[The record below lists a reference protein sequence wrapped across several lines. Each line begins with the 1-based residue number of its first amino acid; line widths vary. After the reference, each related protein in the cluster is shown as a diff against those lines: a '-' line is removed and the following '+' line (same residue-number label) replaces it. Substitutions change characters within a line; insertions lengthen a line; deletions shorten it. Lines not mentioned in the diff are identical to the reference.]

1 MLESNDRAPA
11 EQPAENAV
19 PAQESQV
26 AETPAVDAAQVDAT
40 VKTEPVASVSAP
52 VDAAQD
58 AAEINLDAVN
68 ARLAENADA
77 ENAVAE
83 TPADENAEPVAPPS
97 ATLEEALEKFGI
109 ELPAKKVRLLKEYC
123 ETLWIWNERVNLTR
137 HDDYDKFVSRD
148 LVDSIRLAACL
159 QKGEHVLDVGS
170 GGGVPG
176 LVVAI
181 LRPDVVVELCDS
193 TGKKA
198 EALGAIVDALGLETN
213 VWYAKAEDLLKV
225 HRFHTLAIRAVGK
238 IAKLLPTF
246 APLWHAFDR
255 ILMIKGPNW
264 PAERGEARHYNLLNN
279 VALRKIDEYENP
291 GAEHNSVILQF
302 CRKSRFEEMERRAQA
317 LAEGKP
323 IELEVEP
330 VEVDNKQRRE
340 FSDDRSGRGRGGRG
354 FCGGRGGKGGRDD
367 RNRRPERKFVDAQDR
382 RGSFDGE
389 GGDSRS
395 NGGDSANGET
405 RVFARRNG
413 KAPRGWT
420 GKSREFGGEGGDS
433 RPNGGS
439 FGGKK
444 TGSGGRGGFGGGKKS
459 GGRGERSGG
468 SFGGKKPGSG
478 GRGGFGGGKKP
489 GGRGPRPEGGSRD

>member
-1 MLESNDRAPA
+1 MLESNDRAPL
-11 EQPAENAV
+11 EQSAENADPTVEIESTTQPEPQNAEPV
-19 PAQESQV
+19 PS
-26 AETPAVDAAQVDAT
+26 PADAAQEDG
-40 VKTEPVASVSAP
+40 
-52 VDAAQD
+52 
-58 AAEINLDAVN
+58 AEINLDAVN
-68 ARLAENADA
+68 AQL
-77 ENAVAE
+77 AE
-83 TPADENAEPVAPPS
+83 TPVDENAEPVAPPS
-97 ATLEEALEKFGI
+97 ATLEEALEKFGV

-225 HRFHTLAIRAVGK
+225 HRFHTLTIRAVGK

-323 IELEVEP
+323 IEQEVEP

-340 FSDDRSGRGRGGRG
+340 FADGGREGRGGRG
-354 FCGGRGGKGGRDD
+354 FGGGRGGKGGRDARD
-367 RNRRPERKFVDAQDR
+367 RRPARKFVDAQDR
-382 RGSFDGE
+382 RGGF
-389 GGDSRS
+389 
-395 NGGDSANGET
+395 GGDSANGGGAADGEA

-420 GKSREFGGEGGDS
+420 GKSRDFGGDGGDS

-439 FGGKK
+439 RGFDKNGKK
-444 TGSGGRGGFGGGKKS
+444 PGVRGGFGGKKS
-459 GGRGERSGG
+459 
-468 SFGGKKPGSG
+468 GSG

-489 GGRGPRPEGGSRD
+489 GGRGPRPEGGLRD

>member
-1 MLESNDRAPA
+1 MLESNDRAPV
-11 EQPAENAV
+11 EQPAETPL
-19 PAQESQV
+19 PAQEPQT
-26 AETPAVDAAQVDAT
+26 AETPAVDAVQLDKI
-40 VKTEPVASVSAP
+40 VKTEPA
-52 VDAAQD
+52 DAAQED
-58 AAEINLDAVN
+58 GAEINLDAVN
-68 ARLAENADA
+68 ARLAQNADA
-77 ENAVAE
+77 E
-83 TPADENAEPVAPPS
+83 TPVDEAENAEPVAPPS

-225 HRFHTLAIRAVGK
+225 HRFHTLTIRAVGK

-291 GAEHNSVILQF
+291 GAEHNSVILQV

-323 IELEVEP
+323 IELEAEP

-340 FSDDRSGRGRGGRG
+340 FSEGGREGRG
-354 FCGGRGGKGGRDD
+354 FGGGRGGKGGRDD
-367 RNRRPERKFVDAQDR
+367 RNRRPARKFVDAQNR
-382 RGSFDGE
+382 RGSF
-389 GGDSRS
+389 GD
-395 NGGDSANGET
+395 GDSANGGGAADGEA

-420 GKSREFGGEGGDS
+420 GKSRDFGGDGGDS
-433 RPNGGS
+433 RPNGAANGGS
-439 FGGKK
+439 KRFDKNGKKPGARGGRPGGFGGKK
-444 TGSGGRGGFGGGKKS
+444 S
-459 GGRGERSGG
+459 
-468 SFGGKKPGSG
+468 GSG

-489 GGRGPRPEGGSRD
+489 GGRGSRPEGGSRD

>member
-1 MLESNDRAPA
+1 MLESNDRAPL
-11 EQPAENAV
+11 EQPAENVETNVEIESTTQPEPQNVESV
-19 PAQESQV
+19 PSSA
-26 AETPAVDAAQVDAT
+26 DAAQ
-40 VKTEPVASVSAP
+40 ENG
-52 VDAAQD
+52 
-58 AAEINLDAVN
+58 AEINLDAVN

-77 ENAVAE
+77 E
-83 TPADENAEPVAPPS
+83 TLADEGENAEPVAPPS

-225 HRFHTLAIRAVGK
+225 HRFHTLTIRAVGK

-279 VALRKIDEYENP
+279 VALRKIAEYENP

-354 FCGGRGGKGGRDD
+354 FGGGRGGKGGRDD

-382 RGSFDGE
+382 RGSF
-389 GGDSRS
+389 
-395 NGGDSANGET
+395 GGDSANGGAADGEA

-420 GKSREFGGEGGDS
+420 GKSREFGGDGGDS
-433 RPNGGS
+433 RSNGASSGGSQRFNNNGDGKKSGSGGRGGRPGGS

-444 TGSGGRGGFGGGKKS
+444 SGSGGRGGFGG
-459 GGRGERSGG
+459 
-468 SFGGKKPGSG
+468 
-478 GRGGFGGGKKP
+478 KKP
-489 GGRGPRPEGGSRD
+489 GGRGGRSDGGSRD

>member
-1 MLESNDRAPA
+1 MLESNDRAPL
-11 EQPAENAV
+11 EQPAENVETNVEIESTPQPEPQNVESV
-19 PAQESQV
+19 PS
-26 AETPAVDAAQVDAT
+26 PAADAAQEDG
-40 VKTEPVASVSAP
+40 
-52 VDAAQD
+52 
-58 AAEINLDAVN
+58 AEINLDAVN
-68 ARLAENADA
+68 AQMAAENADA
-77 ENAVAE
+77 E
-83 TPADENAEPVAPPS
+83 TPADEAENAEPVAPPS

-225 HRFHTLAIRAVGK
+225 HRFHTLTIRAVGK

-340 FSDDRSGRGRGGRG
+340 FSDERSGRGRGGRG
-354 FCGGRGGKGGRDD
+354 FGGGRGGKGGRDGRD
-367 RNRRPERKFVDAQDR
+367 RRPERKFVDAQDR
-382 RGSFDGE
+382 RGSFG
-389 GGDSRS
+389 
-395 NGGDSANGET
+395 GGDSANGGADGEA

-420 GKSREFGGEGGDS
+420 GKSRDFGGDGGDS
-433 RPNGGS
+433 RSNGASSGGSKRFNNGDGKKPGSGGRGGS

-444 TGSGGRGGFGGGKKS
+444 S
-459 GGRGERSGG
+459 
-468 SFGGKKPGSG
+468 GSG

>member
-1 MLESNDRAPA
+1 MLESNDRAPV
-11 EQPAENAV
+11 EQPAENA
-19 PAQESQV
+19 AQTPSPTAEVESPQV
-26 AETPAVDAAQVDAT
+26 AETPVVDDVQVGAT
-40 VKTEPVASVSAP
+40 VKTEPAESAP
-52 VDAAQD
+52 SSADAAQED
-58 AAEINLDAVN
+58 GAEINLDAVN

-77 ENAVAE
+77 E
-83 TPADENAEPVAPPS
+83 TPADEDKNAEPVAPPS

-225 HRFHTLAIRAVGK
+225 HRFHTLTIRAVGK

-279 VALRKIDEYENP
+279 VALRKIAEYENP

-354 FCGGRGGKGGRDD
+354 FGGGRGGKGGRDD

-382 RGSFDGE
+382 RGSFDG
-389 GGDSRS
+389 
-395 NGGDSANGET
+395 GDSASGGASDGEA

-420 GKSREFGGEGGDS
+420 GKNREFGGDGGDS
-433 RPNGGS
+433 RSIGASSGGS
-439 FGGKK
+439 KRFNNGDGKK
-444 TGSGGRGGFGGGKKS
+444 PGGRGG
-459 GGRGERSGG
+459 RSGG
-468 SFGGKKPGSG
+468 SFDGKKSGSGGRPG

-489 GGRGPRPEGGSRD
+489 GGRAGRPDGGSRD

>member
-1 MLESNDRAPA
+1 MLESNDRAPV
-11 EQPAENAV
+11 EQPAENAAQT
-19 PAQESQV
+19 PAPTAEVESPQV
-26 AETPAVDAAQVDAT
+26 AETPVDAVQVDET
-40 VKTEPVASVSAP
+40 VKTEPVA
-52 VDAAQD
+52 AQED
-58 AAEINLDAVN
+58 GAEINLDAVN

-77 ENAVAE
+77 ETSADE
-83 TPADENAEPVAPPS
+83 DENAEPIAPPS

-148 LVDSIRLAACL
+148 LVDSLRLAACL

-225 HRFHTLAIRAVGK
+225 HRFHTLTIRAVGK

-279 VALRKIDEYENP
+279 VALRKIAEYENP

-354 FCGGRGGKGGRDD
+354 FGGGRGGKGGRDGRD
-367 RNRRPERKFVDAQDR
+367 RRPERKFVDAQDR
-382 RGSFDGE
+382 RGGFSD
-389 GGDSRS
+389 
-395 NGGDSANGET
+395 GGDSANGGGAADGET

-420 GKSREFGGEGGDS
+420 GKNREFGGDGGDS
-433 RPNGGS
+433 R
-439 FGGKK
+439 
-444 TGSGGRGGFGGGKKS
+444 
-459 GGRGERSGG
+459 
-468 SFGGKKPGSG
+468 
-478 GRGGFGGGKKP
+478 
-489 GGRGPRPEGGSRD
+489 

>member
-1 MLESNDRAPA
+1 MLESNDRAPL
-11 EQPAENAV
+11 EQPAENVETNVEIESTTQPEPQNVESV
-19 PAQESQV
+19 PS
-26 AETPAVDAAQVDAT
+26 PAADAAQEDG
-40 VKTEPVASVSAP
+40 
-52 VDAAQD
+52 
-58 AAEINLDAVN
+58 AEINLDAVN
-68 ARLAENADA
+68 ARLAENAD
-77 ENAVAE
+77 AE

-225 HRFHTLAIRAVGK
+225 HRFHTLTIRAVGK

-323 IELEVEP
+323 IELEIEP

-340 FSDDRSGRGRGGRG
+340 FSEGGREGRGGRG
-354 FCGGRGGKGGRDD
+354 FSGGRGGKAGRDD
-367 RNRRPERKFVDAQDR
+367 RNRRPARKFVDAQDR
-382 RGSFDGE
+382 RGSFDG
-389 GGDSRS
+389 
-395 NGGDSANGET
+395 GDSANGGADGEA

-420 GKSREFGGEGGDS
+420 GKSRDFGDDGGDS
-433 RPNGGS
+433 RSNGASGGSKRFNGGDGKKPNGRGGRSGGS

-444 TGSGGRGGFGGGKKS
+444 PGGRGGFGGGKKS
-459 GGRGERSGG
+459 GGRG
-468 SFGGKKPGSG
+468 
-478 GRGGFGGGKKP
+478 
-489 GGRGPRPEGGSRD
+489 PRPEGGSRD

>member
-1 MLESNDRAPA
+1 MLESNDRENVELPA
-11 EQPAENAV
+11 ETTAP
-19 PAQESQV
+19 PQEPQT
-26 AETPAVDAAQVDAT
+26 AETPAVDAVQVDET
-40 VKTEPVASVSAP
+40 VKTETADVAQE
-52 VDAAQD
+52 DG
-58 AAEINLDAVN
+58 AEINLDAVN
-68 ARLAENADA
+68 ARL
-77 ENAVAE
+77 AE

-225 HRFHTLAIRAVGK
+225 HRFHTLTIRAVGK

-279 VALRKIDEYENP
+279 VALRKIAEYENP

-323 IELEVEP
+323 IEAEIEP

-340 FSDDRSGRGRGGRG
+340 FSDERSGRGRGFG
-354 FCGGRGGKGGRDD
+354 GGRGGKGGRDD
-367 RNRRPERKFVDAQDR
+367 RNRRPTRKFVDAQDR
-382 RGSFDGE
+382 RGSFGD
-389 GGDSRS
+389 GDST
-395 NGGDSANGET
+395 NGET

-420 GKSREFGGEGGDS
+420 GKSRDFGGDGGDS
-433 RPNGGS
+433 RSNGASSGGS
-439 FGGKK
+439 KFNGDGKK
-444 TGSGGRGGFGGGKKS
+444 STGRGG
-459 GGRGERSGG
+459 RSGG
-468 SFGGKKPGSG
+468 SFGGKKSGSGGRPG

-489 GGRGPRPEGGSRD
+489 GGRGGRPDGGSRD

>member
-1 MLESNDRAPA
+1 MLESNDRAPL
-11 EQPAENAV
+11 EQPAENVEQTTSQNVEIESTTRPEPQNVESV
-19 PAQESQV
+19 PSP
-26 AETPAVDAAQVDAT
+26 TDAAQEDG
-40 VKTEPVASVSAP
+40 
-52 VDAAQD
+52 
-58 AAEINLDAVN
+58 AEINLDAVN
-68 ARLAENADA
+68 AQMAVENTNAEA
-77 ENAVAE
+77 
-83 TPADENAEPVAPPS
+83 PADENAEPVAPPS

-225 HRFHTLAIRAVGK
+225 HRFHTLTIRAVGK

-255 ILMIKGPNW
+255 ILMLKGPNW

-291 GAEHNSVILQF
+291 GAGHNSVILQF

-323 IELEVEP
+323 IELEVES

-340 FSDDRSGRGRGGRG
+340 FSEGGREGRGGRG
-354 FCGGRGGKGGRDD
+354 FNGGRGGKGGRDD
-367 RNRRPERKFVDAQDR
+367 RNRRPARKFVDAQDR
-382 RGSFDGE
+382 RGGF
-389 GGDSRS
+389 
-395 NGGDSANGET
+395 GGDSANGGAADGEA

-420 GKSREFGGEGGDS
+420 GKSRDFGGDGDS
-433 RPNGGS
+433 RSNGASNGGS
-439 FGGKK
+439 RGFDKNGKKPGARGGRPGGFGGKK
-444 TGSGGRGGFGGGKKS
+444 T
-459 GGRGERSGG
+459 
-468 SFGGKKPGSG
+468 GSG

>member
-1 MLESNDRAPA
+1 MLESNDRAPV

-19 PAQESQV
+19 PAQEPQV
-26 AETPAVDAAQVDAT
+26 AETPAVDAVQLDKI
-40 VKTEPVASVSAP
+40 VKIEPN
-52 VDAAQD
+52 DAAQED
-58 AAEINLDAVN
+58 GAEINLDAVN

-77 ENAVAE
+77 E
-83 TPADENAEPVAPPS
+83 TSDDEAKNAEPVAPPS

-225 HRFHTLAIRAVGK
+225 HRFHTLTIRAVGK

-323 IELEVEP
+323 IELEIEP

-354 FCGGRGGKGGRDD
+354 SFGGGRGGKGGRDD
-367 RNRRPERKFVDAQDR
+367 RNRRPDRKFVDAQDR
-382 RGSFDGE
+382 RGGFD
-389 GGDSRS
+389 
-395 NGGDSANGET
+395 GDSANGET

-420 GKSREFGGEGGDS
+420 GKSRDFGGDGGDS
-433 RPNGGS
+433 RSNGASSGGS
-439 FGGKK
+439 KRFNNGDDKK
-444 TGSGGRGGFGGGKKS
+444 PGARGG
-459 GGRGERSGG
+459 RSGG
-468 SFGGKKPGSG
+468 SFGGGKKTG
-478 GRGGFGGGKKP
+478 GRGSFGGGKKP
-489 GGRGPRPEGGSRD
+489 GARGRRSDGGSRD

>member
-1 MLESNDRAPA
+1 MLESNDRAPL
-11 EQPAENAV
+11 EHPAENAV
-19 PAQESQV
+19 PAQEPQV

-40 VKTEPVASVSAP
+40 VKTEPAESAP
-52 VDAAQD
+52 SSADVAQED
-58 AAEINLDAVN
+58 GAEINLDAVN
-68 ARLAENADA
+68 AQMAAENADA
-77 ENAVAE
+77 ETSVDE
-83 TPADENAEPVAPPS
+83 TENAEPVAPPS

-225 HRFHTLAIRAVGK
+225 HRFHTLTIRAVGK

-279 VALRKIDEYENP
+279 VALRKIAEYENP

-323 IELEVEP
+323 IEAEVEP

-340 FSDDRSGRGRGGRG
+340 FSDDRSGRGRGGRSG
-354 FCGGRGGKGGRDD
+354 GSFGGRGGKSGRDD

-382 RGSFDGE
+382 RGSF
-389 GGDSRS
+389 
-395 NGGDSANGET
+395 GGDSANDGGASNGEA

-420 GKSREFGGEGGDS
+420 GKSRDFGDDGGDS
-433 RPNGGS
+433 PRSNGASFGGSKRFGDGGDGKKSGGRGGRSGGS
-439 FGGKK
+439 FDGKK
-444 TGSGGRGGFGGGKKS
+444 TGFGGRSGGRGGFGGQ
-459 GGRGERSGG
+459 
-468 SFGGKKPGSG
+468 
-478 GRGGFGGGKKP
+478 KP
-489 GGRGPRPEGGSRD
+489 GGRGGRSGGSRD

>member
-1 MLESNDRAPA
+1 MLESNDREPV
-11 EQPAENAV
+11 EQPAETTV
-19 PAQESQV
+19 PTQEPQP
-26 AETPAVDAAQVDAT
+26 AETPAVDADAVQVDAT
-40 VKTEPVASVSAP
+40 VKTEPVAATDEALNVENSEVSATGKNNANGEASETGEVVQ
-52 VDAAQD
+52 VDETTD
-58 AAEINLDAVN
+58 A
-68 ARLAENADA
+68 
-77 ENAVAE
+77 
-83 TPADENAEPVAPPS
+83 NAEPVAPPS

-123 ETLWIWNERVNLTR
+123 EILWIWNERVNLTR

-148 LVDSIRLAACL
+148 LVDSMRLAACL

-213 VWYAKAEDLLKV
+213 VWYAKAEDLLRV
-225 HRFHTLAIRAVGK
+225 HRFHTLTVRAVDK
-238 IAKLLPTF
+238 IAKLLTKL

-340 FSDDRSGRGRGGRG
+340 FSDERPGRGRGRG
-354 FCGGRGGKGGRDD
+354 FGGGRGGKGGRDD
-367 RNRRPERKFVDAQDR
+367 RNRRPDRKFVDAQDR
-382 RGSFDGE
+382 RAGFDGC
-389 GGDSRS
+389 DAA
-395 NGGDSANGET
+395 NGGGSDGEA

-420 GKSREFGGEGGDS
+420 GKNREFGGDGGDS
-433 RPNGGS
+433 RSNGAS
-439 FGGKK
+439 FGGSKRFNN
-444 TGSGGRGGFGGGKKS
+444 GDGKKS
-459 GGRGERSGG
+459 GGRGGRSGG
-468 SFGGKKPGSG
+468 SFGGKKPGFG
-478 GRGGFGGGKKP
+478 GRGGQKP
-489 GGRGPRPEGGSRD
+489 GGRGGPSNGGSRD

>member
-1 MLESNDRAPA
+1 MLESNDREPV
-11 EQPAENAV
+11 EQPAETPL
-19 PAQESQV
+19 PAQEPQT
-26 AETPAVDAAQVDAT
+26 AEAPAVDAPQVDET
-40 VKTEPVASVSAP
+40 VKIES
-52 VDAAQD
+52 VDAP
-58 AAEINLDAVN
+58 
-68 ARLAENADA
+68 
-77 ENAVAE
+77 AE
-83 TPADENAEPVAPPS
+83 TPNVENGENSENSETEENAEPVAPPS

-123 ETLWIWNERVNLTR
+123 ENLWIWNERVNLTR

-225 HRFHTLAIRAVGK
+225 HRFHTLTIRAVGK

-264 PAERGEARHYNLLNN
+264 PAERGEARHYNQLNN

-340 FSDDRSGRGRGGRG
+340 FAEGERENRGGRG
-354 FCGGRGGKGGRDD
+354 YRGGKGGRDD
-367 RNRRPERKFVDAQDR
+367 RNRRPNRKFVDAQDR
-382 RGSFDGE
+382 RGGFN
-389 GGDSRS
+389 GD
-395 NGGDSANGET
+395 DSANDGSSNGET

-420 GKSREFGGEGGDS
+420 GKSRDFGGDS
-433 RPNGGS
+433 RSNGDSKRFGGDGKKPGARGGRSGGS

-444 TGSGGRGGFGGGKKS
+444 PNGRPGGRGGFGGGKKS
-459 GGRGERSGG
+459 GGRPNGD
-468 SFGGKKPGSG
+468 
-478 GRGGFGGGKKP
+478 
-489 GGRGPRPEGGSRD
+489 SRD

>member
-1 MLESNDRAPA
+1 MLESNDRAPV
-11 EQPAENAV
+11 EQPAETAAQT
-19 PAQESQV
+19 PAPTAEVESPQV
-26 AETPAVDAAQVDAT
+26 AETPVDAVQVDET
-40 VKTEPVASVSAP
+40 VKTEPG
-52 VDAAQD
+52 AAQED
-58 AAEINLDAVN
+58 GAEINLDAVN

-77 ENAVAE
+77 E
-83 TPADENAEPVAPPS
+83 TLADENAEPVAPPS

-225 HRFHTLAIRAVGK
+225 HRFHTLTIRAVGK

-323 IELEVEP
+323 IEQE
-330 VEVDNKQRRE
+330 
-340 FSDDRSGRGRGGRG
+340 
-354 FCGGRGGKGGRDD
+354 
-367 RNRRPERKFVDAQDR
+367 A
-382 RGSFDGE
+382 
-389 GGDSRS
+389 
-395 NGGDSANGET
+395 
-405 RVFARRNG
+405 
-413 KAPRGWT
+413 
-420 GKSREFGGEGGDS
+420 
-433 RPNGGS
+433 
-439 FGGKK
+439 
-444 TGSGGRGGFGGGKKS
+444 
-459 GGRGERSGG
+459 
-468 SFGGKKPGSG
+468 
-478 GRGGFGGGKKP
+478 
-489 GGRGPRPEGGSRD
+489 

>member
-1 MLESNDRAPA
+1 MLESNDRAPL
-11 EQPAENAV
+11 EQPAENVETNVEIESTTQPEPQNVESV
-19 PAQESQV
+19 PSSADVAQE
-26 AETPAVDAAQVDAT
+26 DG
-40 VKTEPVASVSAP
+40 
-52 VDAAQD
+52 
-58 AAEINLDAVN
+58 AEINLDAVN
-68 ARLAENADA
+68 ARLVENADA
-77 ENAVAE
+77 E
-83 TPADENAEPVAPPS
+83 TPADESENAEPVAPPS

-225 HRFHTLAIRAVGK
+225 HRFHTLTIRAVGK

-354 FCGGRGGKGGRDD
+354 FGGGRGGKGGRDGRD
-367 RNRRPERKFVDAQDR
+367 RRPERKFVDAQDR
-382 RGSFDGE
+382 RGSFG
-389 GGDSRS
+389 
-395 NGGDSANGET
+395 GGDSANGGGASDGEA

-420 GKSREFGGEGGDS
+420 GKNREFGGDGGDS
-433 RPNGGS
+433 RSNGASFGGSQRFNNNGDGKKSGSGGRGGRPGGS

-444 TGSGGRGGFGGGKKS
+444 SGSGGR
-459 GGRGERSGG
+459 
-468 SFGGKKPGSG
+468 PG

-489 GGRGPRPEGGSRD
+489 GGRGGRSDGGSRD

>member
-1 MLESNDRAPA
+1 MLESNDRAPV
-11 EQPAENAV
+11 EQPAENAAQT
-19 PAQESQV
+19 PAPTAEVESPQV
-26 AETPAVDAAQVDAT
+26 AETPAVDAVQVDET
-40 VKTEPVASVSAP
+40 VKTEP
-52 VDAAQD
+52 DAAAQED
-58 AAEINLDAVN
+58 GAEINLDAVN

-77 ENAVAE
+77 E
-83 TPADENAEPVAPPS
+83 TSADEGENAEPVAPPS

-225 HRFHTLAIRAVGK
+225 HRFHTLTIRAVGK

-279 VALRKIDEYENP
+279 VALRKIAEYENP

-340 FSDDRSGRGRGGRG
+340 FSDDRGGRGRGGRG
-354 FCGGRGGKGGRDD
+354 FGGGRGGKGGRDD

-382 RGSFDGE
+382 RGGFDG
-389 GGDSRS
+389 GGAAD
-395 NGGDSANGET
+395 GEA

-420 GKSREFGGEGGDS
+420 GKSREFGSDGGDS
-433 RPNGGS
+433 RSNGASSGGS
-439 FGGKK
+439 KRFNNGDGKK
-444 TGSGGRGGFGGGKKS
+444 PGGRGG
-459 GGRGERSGG
+459 RSGG

-478 GRGGFGGGKKP
+478 GRPGGRGGFGGGKKP
-489 GGRGPRPEGGSRD
+489 GGRDGRPNGGSRD

>member
-1 MLESNDRAPA
+1 MLESNDRAPV
-11 EQPAENAV
+11 EQPAENAAQT
-19 PAQESQV
+19 PAPTADVESTQV
-26 AETPAVDAAQVDAT
+26 AETPVDAVQVDET
-40 VKTEPVASVSAP
+40 VKTEPVA
-52 VDAAQD
+52 AQED
-58 AAEINLDAVN
+58 GAEINLDAVN

-77 ENAVAE
+77 E
-83 TPADENAEPVAPPS
+83 TPAAEGENAEPVAPPS

-148 LVDSIRLAACL
+148 LVDSLRLAACL

-225 HRFHTLAIRAVGK
+225 HRFHTLTIRAVGK

-340 FSDDRSGRGRGGRG
+340 FSDDRGGRGRGGRG
-354 FCGGRGGKGGRDD
+354 GFGGGRSGKGGRDD

-382 RGSFDGE
+382 RGGFDGE
-389 GGDSRS
+389 AAD
-395 NGGDSANGET
+395 GEA

-420 GKSREFGGEGGDS
+420 GKSREFGSDGGDS
-433 RPNGGS
+433 RSNGGS
-439 FGGKK
+439 KRFDGGD
-444 TGSGGRGGFGGGKKS
+444 GKKS
-459 GGRGERSGG
+459 GARGGRS
-468 SFGGKKPGSG
+468 GGKKPGSGGRPG

-489 GGRGPRPEGGSRD
+489 GGRSDGGSRD

>member
-19 PAQESQV
+19 PAQAPQD
-26 AETPAVDAAQVDAT
+26 AETPAVDAVQVDAT
-40 VKTEPVASVSAP
+40 VKTESA
-52 VDAAQD
+52 DAAQED
-58 AAEINLDAVN
+58 GAEINLDAVN

-77 ENAVAE
+77 E
-83 TPADENAEPVAPPS
+83 TPADEDENAEPVAPPS

-225 HRFHTLAIRAVGK
+225 HRFHTLTIRAVGK

-279 VALRKIDEYENP
+279 VALRKIAEYENP

-317 LAEGKP
+317 LAKGKP
-323 IELEVEP
+323 IEAEIEP

-340 FSDDRSGRGRGGRG
+340 FADDRSGRGRGGRG
-354 FCGGRGGKGGRDD
+354 FGGGRGGKGGRDD

-382 RGSFDGE
+382 RGSFDG
-389 GGDSRS
+389 
-395 NGGDSANGET
+395 GDSANVGGASDGET

-420 GKSREFGGEGGDS
+420 GKNREFGDGGAS
-433 RPNGGS
+433 RSNGGS
-439 FGGKK
+439 KRFNNGDGKK
-444 TGSGGRGGFGGGKKS
+444 PSGRDG
-459 GGRGERSGG
+459 RSGG

-478 GRGGFGGGKKP
+478 GRPGGRGGFGGGKKP
-489 GGRGPRPEGGSRD
+489 GARGGRSDGGSRD